1 MPMEAKLEKVQE
13 MQGLYGPF
21 TIAERV
27 VQKLWLRRDF
37 EQTGLRLWDGR
48 ALQVRTPGHWNLLG
62 GPDFHLARFAIEG
75 RPLLGDVEVH
85 FHSSDWHAHGHA
97 LDRAYDNVGLHVVM
111 FPPADGERL
120 ARRRDG
126 SEIPTLVLLPLLT
139 RGLEEYASDDA
150 LEKLT
155 ARDAV
160 ERIAELAAMPRTE
173 LLEMLRTRA
182 QARWE
187 GKVRFARL
195 RIGKLGWEGAAHH
208 AALEILGYRRNR
220 AQMLA
225 AATSHSL
232 VEWTGDLDVAR
243 VFAERAGQWQLQGLR
258 PANHPLRR
266 LRQYQQW
273 TAARPAWP
281 GLLKIAAATLPG
293 GLSAGEP
300 TASFRKRHALAKLQ
314 EAWSH
319 DLTADA
325 VGGTRFDTLVC
336 DGFLPLLSAE
346 TNAGLF
352 PLWFHWFLGD
362 VPVEVRKAL
371 AALGVA
377 GTKPAPFCQGWAQ
390 GFLGWISEREARAS
404 C

>member
-1 MPMEAKLEKVQE
+1 

-37 EQTGLRLWDGR
+37 EQNGLRLWDGR
-48 ALQVRTPGHWNLLG
+48 SLQVRTPGHWNLLG
-62 GPDFHLARFAIEG
+62 GPDFHLARFAIDG
-75 RPLLGDVEVH
+75 RALLGDVEVH

-97 LDRAYDNVGLHVVM
+97 MDRAYDNVGLHVIM

-120 ARRRDG
+120 AARRDG

-160 ERIAELAAMPRTE
+160 ERIAELAAMPRIK
-173 LLEMLRTRA
+173 LLEMLRAQA

-187 GKVRFARL
+187 SKVRFAGL
-195 RIGKLGWEGAAHH
+195 RIEKLGWENAAHH

-225 AATSHSL
+225 TATAHPL
-232 VEWTGDLDVAR
+232 EQWTGDLDVAEI
-243 VFAERAGQWQLQGLR
+243 FTERAGQWQLQGMR
-258 PANHPLRR
+258 PANHPLGR
-266 LRQYQQW
+266 LRQYQGW
-273 TAARPAWP
+273 AKARPDWP
-281 GLLKIAAATLPG
+281 ERLRSAVPAIQAGATPDTPTALFRKQQGLPELRATWLRGIAAD
-293 GLSAGEP
+293 
-300 TASFRKRHALAKLQ
+300 AL
-314 EAWSH
+314 
-319 DLTADA
+319 
-325 VGGTRFDTLVC
+325 GGTRFDTMIC
-336 DGFLPLLSAE
+336 DGFLPLLSAG
-346 TNAGLF
+346 TDAGLF

-362 VPVEVRKAL
+362 VPVEVRAAL
-371 AALGVA
+371 VALGVA
-377 GTKPAPFCQGWAQ
+377 GTKPAPFSHGWAQ